1 MLRALRVRVV
11 TVAFA
16 SSLLAVVATP
26 GCKDPVTPPELIVAA
41 VSPASGPLAGGASVT
56 ITGTNFIDVT
66 GVTIAGNRLGSRIV
80 VSPTQITGTTPAA
93 TNAGAADVVVT
104 SSTHGNGTCSGC
116 FTYNPPVTVSG
127 VSPANGPLAG
137 GTNVTVTGTSF
148 TNVTSVTVGGAEL
161 GSRTVLST
169 TQITGTTP
177 GSSTPGIQDVVV
189 ISSSHG
195 NGTCSGCFTYNP
207 HVTVT
212 GVSPAIGPLR
222 GGTSVTI
229 TGTNFANATS
239 VTIAGT
245 ELVTRTVL
253 NSTQISGTTPAATA
267 PVRGDVVVTSSTHGS
282 ATCTGCFDYVPSGGT
297 AVAAG
302 QWHTC
307 GLTTDGAAYCWGQN
321 GGQLGNGSTTDSP
334 VPLAVSGGLSFTA
347 LTTGNA
353 HTCGLA
359 SSGVAYCWGSMS
371 PLYPLDDVPVA
382 IPGGLSFIALASGN
396 AHACGVTTSGAA
408 YCWGL
413 GGDGQFGNGSNTDS
427 PIPVAVSGGLT
438 FSALAGGDGHTCGL
452 TTSGAAY
459 CWGSNGFG
467 QLGDGSGT
475 DSYIP
480 VAVSGG
486 LTFNALA
493 SGYNHTCAR
502 TGAGALYCWG
512 EPAGSSTPVAVPGGF
527 TFTVF
532 ATGNAHTCGL
542 TSSGAAYC
550 WGYSRYGALGN
561 GSTPSSSIP
570 IAVSGGLTFT
580 ALDAG
585 MDHTCA
591 LASSGAAYCWGYNGY
606 GQLGNGSTSPIDGSS
621 PVPVPVVRWP

>member
-1 MLRALRVRVV
+1 MLRALRVRVG

-56 ITGTNFIDVT
+56 ITGANFIDVT

-116 FTYNPPVTVSG
+116 FTYNPPVTV
-127 VSPANGPLAG
+127 
-137 GTNVTVTGTSF
+137 
-148 TNVTSVTVGGAEL
+148 
-161 GSRTVLST
+161 
-169 TQITGTTP
+169 
-177 GSSTPGIQDVVV
+177 
-189 ISSSHG
+189 
-195 NGTCSGCFTYNP
+195 
-207 HVTVT
+207 T

-222 GGTSVTI
+222 GETSVTI

-307 GLTTDGAAYCWGQN
+307 GLTTDGAAYCWGQ
-321 GGQLGNGSTTDSP
+321 GAGQLGNGSTTDSP

-359 SSGVAYCWGSMS
+359 SSGGAYCWGSMS

-427 PIPVAVSGGLT
+427 PIPVAVSGGLA

-550 WGYSRYGALGN
+550 WGYSGYGALGN
-561 GSTPSSSIP
+561 GSTASSSIP

-621 PVPVPVVRWP
+621 LPVPVVRWP